1 MRSVSAQ
8 SNRSRGAET
17 GVGVLAGAS
26 ADAEWSPLRE
36 VMIHRPGIEMVFGL
50 LQPYAFLYERA
61 FSFTEAVRE
70 HRQLQSALEE
80 EGVKVRTLQQLA
92 LEVAERDPKFAR
104 RVRAQIPR
112 IVRYT
117 GPAEMVRRSR
127 ETLHQNLREFDAE
140 TLFQILLLQPSI
152 RLDRRAG
159 FRGIA
164 PQVALHTPL
173 ANLCY
178 MRDQQALTRRGFI
191 LGRMAK
197 PQRRLESWITGAV
210 LRGARAPVVGEVK
223 TPGTFEGGDFIPGGT
238 WALLGVGDRTN
249 WSAVRQILRMPLE
262 YEEIAVVE
270 QPSHPL
276 LPPGDRDPMINMHL
290 DTYVNLAGHDVAV
303 GSELL
308 LKVARTQVY
317 RRQGSRMLR
326 AEGRTTLFRY
336 LQRKGIEVVPIST
349 IEQMSYASNFLTTRD
364 HHIVAVDVGRTA
376 DRVLAHLAQGARR
389 RPTRYGRLYRT
400 AKRELDELRASGE
413 PFPRSP
419 RLRSAGVSVRSL
431 ALEEITGGYGGAH
444 CLTSVQRRVR

>member
-1 MRSVSAQ
+1 MTSARTSPREPKRSDNSA
-8 SNRSRGAET
+8 G
-17 GVGVLAGAS
+17 LLAS
-26 ADAEWSPLRE
+26 ARADSEWSPLRE

-70 HRQLQSALEE
+70 HRRLQSALEE
-80 EGVKVRTLQQLA
+80 EGVKVRTLQQFS
-92 LEVAERDPKFAR
+92 LEVAEQDPRFTR

-127 ETLHQNLREFDAE
+127 ETLRQNLKEFDPE
-140 TLFQILLLQPSI
+140 TLFQILLLRPSI

-197 PQRRLESWITGAV
+197 PQRRLEAWITGAV
-210 LRGARAPVVGEVK
+210 LRGARAPIVGEVK
-223 TPGTFEGGDFIPGGT
+223 APGTFEGGDFIPGGD

-249 WSAVRQILRMPLE
+249 GSAVRQILRMPLG

-270 QPSHPL
+270 QPTHPL

-290 DTYVNLAGHDVAV
+290 DTYLNLAGHDVAV

-308 LKVARTQVY
+308 LKVARTSVY
-317 RRQGSRMLR
+317 RRRGSRLVR
-326 AEGRTTLFRY
+326 IDRPTNLASYLEG
-336 LQRKGIEVVPIST
+336 KGVEVVPIST
-349 IEQMSYASNFLTTRD
+349 IEQMSYASNFLAIRD
-364 HHIVAVDVGRTA
+364 RRIIAVDVSRTA

-389 RPTRYGRLYRT
+389 RPARYGRLYRT
-400 AKRELDELRASGE
+400 ARGELEELRSSGNL
-413 PFPRSP
+413 FPRTP
-419 RLRSAGVSVRSL
+419 KLRSAGVSVQSL
-431 ALEEITGGYGGAH
+431 RLEEITGGYGGAH
-444 CLTSVQRRVR
+444 CLTCVQRRG